1 MSERIVV
8 VVVVG
13 RHRTNER
20 TNVANIEHRTSNVE
34 HRLFLH
40 SLLLLFRPSAVPSV
54 VPSFLHLF
62 VCLLDCSF
70 DRSFVRWSLSSSS
83 LEVAFEVA

>member
-1 MSERIVV
+1 VSALLLLLLLADIE
-8 VVVVG
+8 
-13 RHRTNER
+13 RTNER